1 MGATWISWGTTT
13 TVIITILQIQARINI
28 KTTAVEGQRFDFRCK
43 YKDGQQNNTKYF
55 CYDNDENDDKMSFV
69 CPIRR
74 QNHDQWHKDGRFS
87 LYDNTTGAFV
97 IVRLD
102 NLTSEDSG
110 TYRCGVDV
118 DLPPDQF
125 SFIELNV
132 SREFHL
138 SLFMTAAMCMAA
150 MLFICLFTLCL
161 WLVVQHRRPGPRQDR
176 ETSSDY
182 ETMMPGVRTEAE
194 LCCSSLAPDCA
205 DLSAL
210 PPPPDSCSHFT
221 SKHRESTVTLG
232 LNGNEE
238 VDVPKHIGQYQH
250 LDLSQLEEHVYHSL
264 KGLSGPKD
272 GPLVKEQINC

>member
-1 MGATWISWGTTT
+1 MVSLGMLWSPGVTRHLLYAAGVCAEASAVLEVSGHVGAEVSIHCSGSWTTDNSSE
-13 TVIITILQIQARINI
+13 RHNM
-28 KTTAVEGQRFDFRCK
+28 
-43 YKDGQQNNTKYF
+43 YF
-55 CYDNDENDDKMSFV
+55 CKGVCSKEN
-69 CPIRR
+69 ILI
-74 QNHDQWHKDGRFS
+74 QTANGRFS

-132 SREFHL
+132 SRGTVCHVKAQVLCVDCLYAAGWGLTFHL

-176 ETSSDY
+176 E
-182 ETMMPGVRTEAE
+182 V
-194 LCCSSLAPDCA
+194 
-205 DLSAL
+205 
-210 PPPPDSCSHFT
+210 
-221 SKHRESTVTLG
+221 G
-232 LNGNEE
+232 LN
-238 VDVPKHIGQYQH
+238 
-250 LDLSQLEEHVYHSL
+250 L
-264 KGLSGPKD
+264 
-272 GPLVKEQINC
+272 